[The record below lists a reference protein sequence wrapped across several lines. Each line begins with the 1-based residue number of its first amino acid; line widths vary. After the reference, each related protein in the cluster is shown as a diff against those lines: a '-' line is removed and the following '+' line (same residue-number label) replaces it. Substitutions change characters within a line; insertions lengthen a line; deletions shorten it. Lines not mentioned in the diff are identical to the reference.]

1 MEGGRP
7 ACGERLFENRVHV
20 AVCQRRIGGRR
31 RSFVGAAPAACVSSV
46 RCFGRAL
53 GQLPLERLAPRRS
66 DCVRAHAFR
75 DLVRAVTELLCC
87 ALASLVGDMRRAV
100 HVCPRDAE
108 ATHHKLL
115 NVILS

>member
-1 MEGGRP
+1 M
-7 ACGERLFENRVHV
+7 
-20 AVCQRRIGGRR
+20 
-31 RSFVGAAPAACVSSV
+31 SSV
-46 RCFGRAL
+46 RCLGRAL

-66 DCVRAHAFR
+66 GCLDGNLERTCADAFAVR
-75 DLVRAVTELLCC
+75 DLVCAVTELLCC
-87 ALASLVGDMRRAV
+87 ALASLAGDMRRAV